1 MKHHL
6 TVTETGVLSAEV
18 CSVQLFISAG
28 ILKKA
33 VMYFTGPVLNHED
46 HIIYL
51 DTDTDWSGSFGH
63 SSFQNQL
70 EKAIEDADNR
80 IPNAVIT

>member
-6 TVTETGVLSAEV
+6 TVTETDNLAAEV
-18 CSVQLFISAG
+18 CQVTMFISAG

-51 DTDTDWSGSFGH
+51 DTDADWSSSFGH
-63 SSFQNQL
+63 SSFLNQL

-80 IPNAVIT
+80 VPNAVIT